1 MGTIDRTK
9 GRNTKWKTYFNSLGI
24 ENESKFVNNLIFL
37 DLIFFSFLIYSNYI
51 FLFLFYYQVQ
61 FNDLAV
67 SSKGASA
74 ISPSIESE
82 PEDLHQI
89 AKMSIDVTS
98 SVRIID
104 YNSY

>member
-1 MGTIDRTK
+1 M
-9 GRNTKWKTYFNSLGI
+9 
-24 ENESKFVNNLIFL
+24 
-37 DLIFFSFLIYSNYI
+37 
-51 FLFLFYYQVQ
+51 
-61 FNDLAV
+61 